1 MGESR
6 SARAGSKLRCA
17 SIPGQE
23 AFADY
28 ADNEYVKK
36 RGRSSAQRPLRR
48 PSPGDIVTD
57 IQRTVDAVW
66 RIEFAHRRDARGG

>member
-6 SARAGSKLRCA
+6 SARAGLQARGA
-17 SIPGQE
+17 PHPAAEE

-36 RGRSSAQRPLRR
+36 ERSSGPTAAETA
-48 PSPGDIVTD
+48 VT
-57 IQRTVDAVW
+57 R
-66 RIEFAHRRDARGG
+66 